1 MSNQRINVAVIG
13 AGRIGRIHAANI
25 ATRIPGA
32 RLAAVADVNLV
43 AARELGARFEVP
55 LVVSDCREILEDTS
69 ITAVAICSSSE
80 THAQLIQDAA
90 AHGKHI
96 FCEKP
101 IDLEVEPIERAL
113 AAARK
118 AGVKLQIGFNRR
130 FDPTF
135 ARAREFVAGGRVGEV
150 HLVRITSRD
159 PAPPP
164 LEYLRK
170 SGGIFRDMT
179 IHDFDMVRFLTGSE
193 VVDVFA
199 TGAALVEPDLERLG
213 DVDTCVVTLRL
224 QSGALA
230 VIDNSR
236 QAVYGYDQRAEVF
249 GTRGMIMVGNPAP
262 DAHLHLDEAG
272 AHTAKLQTFFTDRY
286 AESYLAEMQ
295 AFVDSVAF
303 DRPPPVSGLDG
314 LLATRIAL
322 AAGRSRVAN
331 QPISMNPA
339 MDRKAG
345 GGQTRT

>member
-1 MSNQRINVAVIG
+1 MNNPRVNVAVIG

-32 RLAAVADVNLV
+32 RLAAVADVNLIS
-43 AARELGARFEVP
+43 ARDLGARFEVP
-55 LVVSDCREILEDTS
+55 MIVSDCREILEDSS

-80 THAQLIQDAA
+80 THAQLIQEAA
-90 AHGKHI
+90 AAGKHI

-101 IDLEVEPIERAL
+101 IDLKVEQIEWAMT
-113 AAARK
+113 AAQT

-135 ARAREFVAGGRVGEV
+135 ARAHEFVASGKVGEV

-164 LEYLRK
+164 LEYVKR
-170 SGGIFRDMT
+170 SGGIFLDMT

-199 TGAALVEPDLERLG
+199 TGAALVNPDLKRQG

-236 QAVYGYDQRAEVF
+236 RAVYGYDQRAEVF

-262 DAHLHLDEAG
+262 DAHLHFDEAG
-272 AHTAKLQTFFTDRY
+272 AHAAKLQTYFADRY
-286 AESYLAEMQ
+286 AESFRTEMQ
-295 AFVDSVAF
+295 AFVDCVGF
-303 DRPPPVSGLDG
+303 DRPPLVSGLDG

-322 AAGRSRVAN
+322 AASRSLATN
-331 QPISMNPA
+331 QPVSVNPA
-339 MDRKAG
+339 MDPKADG
-345 GGQTRT
+345 A